1 MNFSHR
7 SPNDS
12 IGKATFMDILDQIA
26 THRVVPVIVIEN
38 ADDALP
44 LADAL
49 LEGGLPVAEITVRT
63 EAAID
68 AIRLIA
74 KHRPDMLVGAGT
86 VLTEDQ
92 VHAVQAAGA
101 AFALAPGT
109 DSLVLS
115 EADRVGLPFVPGVLT
130 PSDIQTALRAGCR
143 RVKFFPAAASG
154 GLDMLKSLAAPY
166 RHTGLRFN
174 PTGGITPETMNDWLN
189 HDFVFA
195 VGGSWIASASDIS
208 EHRWDRIVARAEAAR
223 QVAQG

>member
-1 MNFSHR
+1 MNIFEE
-7 SPNDS
+7 
-12 IGKATFMDILDQIA
+12 IA
-26 THRVVPVIVIEN
+26 IHRVVPVIVIEN

-92 VHAVQAAGA
+92 VHAVQDAGA

-109 DSLVLS
+109 DTMVLS
-115 EADRVGLPFVPGVLT
+115 EANRVGLPFVPGVMT
-130 PSDIQTALRAGCR
+130 PSDIQAALRAGCK

-154 GLDMLKSLAAPY
+154 GLDLLTSLAAPY
-166 RHTGLRFN
+166 RHTGLQFN
-174 PTGGITPETMNDWLN
+174 PTGGITPQNMRNWLS
-189 HDFVFA
+189 HDLVFA
-195 VGGSWIASASDIS
+195 VGGSWIASAVDIS
-208 EHRWDRIVARAEAAR
+208 KHRWGNIAENAKQARRIARSSEFVSKTR
-223 QVAQG
+223 SG